1 MEGEEEVLGIY
12 GANGTPAE
20 RRVFADVQIRE
31 PADEVEKSGEIFFS
45 SSSSSKISQV
55 DEYMT
60 NIG

>member
-31 PADEVEKSGEIFFS
+31 PADIVEKSGEIFF

>member
-31 PADEVEKSGEIFFS
+31 PADEVEKSGGI
-45 SSSSSKISQV
+45 SSSSSKISDM
-55 DEYMT
+55 DEDMQ